1 MAQADQ
7 GADSAGVLPNRLPAK
22 CGSSHGGNRSPD
34 HKRVKFAPA
43 GLLCCRAKPT
53 ISAALIFRPID
64 LWCRDFLAFADI
76 YLQNLDTSGRVR
88 PVKKLQTQGKHEWQ
102 LVP

>member
-1 MAQADQ
+1 MAGNIRAYHK
-7 GADSAGVLPNRLPAK
+7 GVKIASVRLLN
-22 CGSSHGGNRSPD
+22 CS
-34 HKRVKFAPA
+34 
-43 GLLCCRAKPT
+43 AKPT
-53 ISAALIFRPID
+53 TQAALIFRPID

-88 PVKKLQTQGKHEWQ
+88 PVKKLQTQGTQEWQ